1 MTMANSDPRM
11 PDDRPSRGMRVRRHA
26 LDQSAAEPL
35 PAFRSLP
42 PMRYPFLYAGF
53 VIVSSMDLTLTWL
66 VLQHQDGYEVNPI
79 AASVID
85 HWGLPGAIA
94 FKFSLMLFVIII
106 CEIIGRKRD
115 RTARRLARWSV
126 GVSAFPPVYT
136 MTLVALHLLDSPLLG
151 LIGM

>member
-1 MTMANSDPRM
+1 MTMANANPRM
-11 PDDRPSRGMRVRRHA
+11 PGDRPSRGARARERV
-26 LDQSAAEPL
+26 LDQPAGEAS

-53 VIVSSMDLTLTWL
+53 VLVSSMDLTLTWM
-66 VLQHQDGYEVNPI
+66 VLQHEDGYEVNPI

-85 HWGLPGAIA
+85 HWGLPGAIV

-126 GVSAFPPVYT
+126 GISAFPPVYT
-136 MTLVALHLLDSPLLG
+136 MTLVGLHLANSPLLG
-151 LIGM
+151 LIGL